1 MIAFML
7 GTRLGQTIT
16 LALAISLAVGLSW
29 WAFSSHY
36 TGVGYEK
43 CQGEHAAALAKAN
56 ADQAAK
62 NAENDRTSAEIG
74 NQAADDAA
82 DVAKK
87 ADAGEAGAKEIVD
100 DVYSKPAQTAPV
112 ALGSCVHPV
121 DQRVQDAIDAAV
133 RRANSP
139 RGEVQTARG
148 P

>member
-7 GTRLGQTIT
+7 GTRTGQTIT
-16 LALAISLAVGLSW
+16 LALVIALTVGASW
-29 WAFSSHY
+29 WAFSAHY
-36 TGVGYEK
+36 MGVGYAK
-43 CQGEHAAALAKAN
+43 CQGEYAAALAQAN

-82 DVAKK
+82 DVAEK

-133 RRANSP
+133 RRANAP
-139 RGEVQTARG
+139 RGEV
-148 P
+148 